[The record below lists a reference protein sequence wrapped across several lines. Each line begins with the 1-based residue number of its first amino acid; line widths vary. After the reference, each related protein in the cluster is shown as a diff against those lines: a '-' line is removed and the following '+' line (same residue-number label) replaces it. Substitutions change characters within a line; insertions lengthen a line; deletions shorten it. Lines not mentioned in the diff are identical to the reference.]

1 MINSCGEV
9 TGKDDSLHDN
19 DLDDD
24 GDDDDDDDDGDD
36 VDDGDDADD
45 DADGLRC
52 FQQRLLRTSNGFYG
66 CSTPPASP
74 PCESDTDLLHYLKCS
89 KHRQNYGEDGREGSA
104 GVFGLSAVFPNYLQ
118 HRHMKQETA
127 RLITSFMNA
136 ET

>member
-36 VDDGDDADD
+36 VDDGDDDDD

-52 FQQRLLRTSNGFYG
+52 FQQRLLRASNGFYG
-66 CSTPPASP
+66 CSTPPASS

-89 KHRQNYGEDGREGSA
+89 KYRQTMVKMVER
-104 GVFGLSAVFPNYLQ
+104 GV
-118 HRHMKQETA
+118 QECLVYQQYFLT
-127 RLITSFMNA
+127 IYNIGI
-136 ET
+136 